1 MQITLVIGGS
11 AGIGQAA
18 AIELA
23 RNGAGVIITYRSHP
37 EGAAETVAEIERL
50 GGRAVALPLDVAD
63 GAGFAAF
70 RDRVAETL
78 AATWGADR
86 LTALINNAGFGRQ
99 ATIEETTEDLWD
111 ALHAVLLKGPFFLTR
126 ALLPLIKD
134 GGAIVNTTSSS
145 THATG
150 IPIGYAAYA
159 TMKGGLVVQTR
170 YLAKELAGRGIRVNS
185 VSPGVT
191 RTRLGDDVLTRFP
204 ELIAPQ
210 AAKTALGRI
219 GEPDDVGAVIA
230 FLVRD
235 DARWITGQDI
245 EASGGYDL

>member
-1 MQITLVIGGS
+1 MKIALVVGGS

-18 AIELA
+18 AVEIA
-23 RNGAGVIITYRSHP
+23 RHGAGVIITYRSHP
-37 EGAAETVAEIERL
+37 EGAEETVARIEQL
-50 GGRAVALPLDVAD
+50 GGRAVALPLDVGD
-63 GAGFAAF
+63 SAGFTAF

-78 AATWGADR
+78 ASTWQADR
-86 LTALINNAGFGRQ
+86 ITALINNAGFGRQ
-99 ATIEETTEDLWD
+99 ASIDETTEELWD
-111 ALHAVLLKGPFFLTR
+111 SLHDVLLKGPFFLTR
-126 ALLPLIKD
+126 ALLPLMAD

-150 IPIGYAAYA
+150 VSIGYSAYA

-191 RTRLGDDVLTRFP
+191 RTRLGDDAFSKFP

-210 AAKTALGRI
+210 AARTALGRI

-235 DARWITGQDI
+235 EARWITGQDL